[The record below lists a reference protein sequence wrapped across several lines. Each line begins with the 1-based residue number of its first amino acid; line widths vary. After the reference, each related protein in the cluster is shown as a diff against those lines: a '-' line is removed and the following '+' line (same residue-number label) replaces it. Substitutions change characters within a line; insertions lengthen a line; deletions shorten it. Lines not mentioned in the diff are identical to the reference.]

1 MPHHK
6 YLIIGGGMTA
16 DAAARG
22 IRSKDAD
29 GTIGLISAESDP
41 PYDRPPLSKGLW
53 NGMEEERVWRGT
65 DELGV
70 ELHLGRRALRVDRD
84 THTVTDDR
92 GVIYSYEKL
101 LLATGLKPKRLPSDV
116 PGVIYFRTM
125 ADFRRLKE
133 ATNAGRKFAVIGGN
147 FIGTEVASSL
157 AKAGKEVVLIF
168 QDEHVCPTVA
178 TPETGEALN
187 QLFRDNG
194 VDVRPGV
201 IVNTV
206 RRSGPKLLVS
216 IGGDKPE
223 TLRVDGVV
231 AGVGSEP
238 DTILAEGAGLEVN
251 DGVVVDASFR
261 TSDPDVFAAGD
272 VAAFWSAP
280 LGRTLRVE
288 HEDHANASGNLAGQ
302 AMAGATVS
310 YERIPSFY
318 SKFFDQRYEVVG
330 EIGSDMDIIED
341 WKEPHRKGVVYYLR
355 GGRVRGVVL
364 WNVPRKLKAARDLI
378 QDPSSFF
385 PFDESAK
392 IPLD

>member
-16 DAAARG
+16 DSAVRG

-29 GTIGLISAESDP
+29 GSIGLISEEGDP

-53 NGMEEERVWRGT
+53 NGMEEERIWRGT
-65 DELGV
+65 SDLGV

-101 LLATGLKPKRLPSDV
+101 LLATGLLPNRLASDV
-116 PGVIYFRTM
+116 PGVIYFRTL
-125 ADFRRLKE
+125 ADFRRLKA
-133 ATNAGRKFAVIGGN
+133 ATEVGRRFAVIGGG
-147 FIGTEVASSL
+147 FIGTEIASSL
-157 AKAGKEVVLIF
+157 AQAGKEVVVLF
-168 QDEHVCPTVA
+168 EEEHLCSAVA
-178 TPETGEALN
+178 TPEMGVVLN

-194 VDVRPGV
+194 VELRPGV
-201 IVNTV
+201 KVTTV
-206 RRSGPKLLVS
+206 RKSGPKLLVS
-216 IGGDKPE
+216 VAGDAPE

-231 AGVGSEP
+231 AGIGSQP
-238 DTILAEGAGLEVN
+238 NTILAEGAGLEVN

-261 TSDPDVFAAGD
+261 TLDPDVFAAGD
-272 VAAFWSAP
+272 VAAFWSVP

-288 HEDHANASGNLAGQ
+288 HEDHANASGQIAGQ
-302 AMAGATVS
+302 AMAGADVS
-310 YERIPSFY
+310 YDRVPTFY
-318 SKFFDQRYEVVG
+318 SKIFDVRYEVVG
-330 EIGSDMDIIED
+330 DIDPEMDILED
-341 WKEPHRKGVVYYLR
+341 WKERHRKGVVYYLR
-355 GGRVRGVVL
+355 SGRVRGVTL
-364 WNVPRKLKAARDLI
+364 WNLTRKVKAARTLI

-392 IPLD
+392 ISLD